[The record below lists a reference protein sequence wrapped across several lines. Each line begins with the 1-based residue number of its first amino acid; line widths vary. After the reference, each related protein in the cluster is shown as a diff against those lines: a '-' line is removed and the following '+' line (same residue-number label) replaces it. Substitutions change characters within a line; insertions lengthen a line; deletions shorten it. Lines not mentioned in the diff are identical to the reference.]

1 MSLQL
6 VIVGLTIFPM
16 KRVLFV
22 SLSKI
27 SMRKGRLNS
36 MAGGRDTVIISAAV
50 AAAASAPLSSTSRAA
65 LWTT

>member
-16 KRVLFV
+16 KSVLFV

-27 SMRKGRLNS
+27 SMRKGWLNS
-36 MAGGRDTVIISAAV
+36 MVGGRDSVIISAAV
-50 AAAASAPLSSTSRAA
+50 AAAASVPLSSTSRAA
-65 LWTT
+65 L

>member
-6 VIVGLTIFPM
+6 VGLTIFPM
-16 KRVLFV
+16 KSVLFV

-27 SMRKGRLNS
+27 SMRKGWLNS
-36 MAGGRDTVIISAAV
+36 IVGGRDIGIISTAV
-50 AAAASAPLSSTSRAA
+50 AAAASVPFSSTSREA

>member
-6 VIVGLTIFPM
+6 VTAGLTIFPM
-16 KRVLFV
+16 KSVLFV

-36 MAGGRDTVIISAAV
+36 MVGGRDIVTISAAV
-50 AAAASAPLSSTSRAA
+50 AAAASVPVSSTSRAA
-65 LWTT
+65 L